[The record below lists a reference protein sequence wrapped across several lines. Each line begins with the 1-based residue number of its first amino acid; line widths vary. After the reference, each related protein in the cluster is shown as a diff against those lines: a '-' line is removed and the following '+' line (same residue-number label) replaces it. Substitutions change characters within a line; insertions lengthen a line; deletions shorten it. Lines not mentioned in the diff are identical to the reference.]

1 MRQFELGQSKSAAW
15 VKNASVLTCIGII
28 GDRAGESIRFGSD
41 GVMTAGLQ
49 DELKLHEKY
58 ADPSELALLQPFR
71 FESAP
76 DKPSEDEIR
85 NKIG

>member
-1 MRQFELGQSKSAAW
+1 MA
-15 VKNASVLTCIGII
+15 
-28 GDRAGESIRFGSD
+28 
-41 GVMTAGLQ
+41 AGLQ